1 MCMLARGGRHG
12 AMQLHQVFVYGT
24 LKRGFFNYD
33 AVLAKQEDA
42 TFVEAGT
49 TTEAYPMFVDYYKV
63 PYLVHRPGEGHRIVG
78 ELFSVGDAGLAALDK
93 LEGVPGRYDR
103 FEVDVARGSSAAA
116 TDKAW
121 LYAITDAPLDGR
133 TLLPDYTAAI
143 HADYTPP
150 GARDARLYRGWGGYE
165 EARLE

>member
-1 MCMLARGGRHG
+1 MCRVCMLARGGRHG

-78 ELFSVGDAGLAALDK
+78 ELFSVGDAGL
-93 LEGVPGRYDR
+93 R
-103 FEVDVARGSSAAA
+103 FSTSRSWS
-116 TDKAW
+116 
-121 LYAITDAPLDGR
+121 R
-133 TLLPDYTAAI
+133 R
-143 HADYTPP
+143 PP
-150 GARDARLYRGWGGYE
+150 QTSTKKFLC
-165 EARLE
+165 